1 MITLDLT
8 PTEEAEIR
16 TIARQT
22 GLAPADYL
30 KRLVKEHLPSV
41 TTSLAP
47 TIDEE
52 NAAAIAQLQAWK
64 IEEASNDPDEIHQAE
79 ADLNELILNLN
90 RNRIESGERPL
101 LPPAVLPAPLPEQ
114 DSEEKRAAAVAL
126 LESWIAALPTDPE
139 EIRQADAERNEFL
152 QNLN

>member
-1 MITLDLT
+1 MIALDLT

-16 TIARQT
+16 TIAQQT

-41 TTSLAP
+41 ATAP
-47 TIDEE
+47 AQAIDEE
-52 NAAAIAQLQAWK
+52 NAAAIAQIQAWGR
-64 IEEASNDPDEIHQAE
+64 EEATDDPEEIRQSE

-101 LPPAVLPAPLPEQ
+101 LP
-114 DSEEKRAAAVAL
+114 
-126 LESWIAALPTDPE
+126 
-139 EIRQADAERNEFL
+139 
-152 QNLN
+152 